1 MICAYVLQFSS
12 EHRVKSSKQQKK
24 VGFETRPDINK
35 IECDYIGPP
44 DKLSN
49 LRPVIRHVPADETPL
64 ERELRLKRTEVEEWN
79 QKFWTNHNQR
89 FFKVSAEVIWISII
103 NCCHWT
109 MSILFIYLCFTG
121 ETIFHKSQQTWTR
134 RHTVRR

>member
-64 ERELRLKRTEVEEWN
+64 ERELRLKRIEVEEWN

-89 FFKVSAEVIWISII
+89 FFKVSAEVI
-103 NCCHWT
+103 
-109 MSILFIYLCFTG
+109 
-121 ETIFHKSQQTWTR
+121 
-134 RHTVRR
+134 